1 VGDFIDTIKFSP
13 SISWLLHERLYQINY
28 FIVFLIVSHFVGDS
42 MTQEPTPR
50 ALTGIQPSGSAHI
63 GNWLGAIQP
72 ALQYQEQMDTFY
84 FIATYHALT
93 TTKNANDLRQNT
105 LDIAMTWLALGL
117 DPSKTTLWAQQ
128 AVPEVCELSWVLSC
142 MSTKAMLDKAHA
154 FKDAVAKGKKSIS
167 AGLYTYPVL
176 MAADILAF
184 DTTVVP
190 VGKDQVQH
198 VEMARDM
205 AKTFNH
211 TFGETLVIPESFVQE
226 SVASVP
232 GLDGNKMS
240 KSYGNTIDIFLPAKK
255 LRKRIMTI
263 QTDSKTMEEPKD
275 PENCLVFDYYKL
287 FANKEEQAELAAK
300 YRGGNF
306 GYGHA
311 KQAVFEKMNALL
323 EEPRER
329 YADWKERPDDVQD
342 ILNAGATKAR
352 SIAQET
358 LGRVRGNCGL

>member
-1 VGDFIDTIKFSP
+1 M
-13 SISWLLHERLYQINY
+13 SI
-28 FIVFLIVSHFVGDS
+28 
-42 MTQEPTPR
+42 EPTPR

-93 TTKNANDLRQNT
+93 TTKKAADLRTNT

-154 FKDAVAKGKKSIS
+154 FKDAVAKGKKTIS

-211 TFGETLVIPESFVQE
+211 TFGETLVIPESVVQE
-226 SVASVP
+226 NVAAVP

-240 KSYGNTIDIFLPAKK
+240 KSYGNTIEIFLPKKK
-255 LRKRIMTI
+255 LRKRIMAI

-275 PENCLVFDYYKL
+275 PDNCLVFDYYKL
-287 FANKEEQAELAAK
+287 FANKDEQADLAAK
-300 YRGGNF
+300 YRAGNF

-311 KQAVFEKMNALL
+311 KQAVFEKINELL

-329 YADWKERPDDVQD
+329 YEDLKKRPDDVHD
-342 ILNAGATKAR
+342 VLNMGAKRAR
-352 SIAQET
+352 TVAQAT
-358 LGRVRGNCGL
+358 LERVRVNCGL

>member
-1 VGDFIDTIKFSP
+1 
-13 SISWLLHERLYQINY
+13 
-28 FIVFLIVSHFVGDS
+28 
-42 MTQEPTPR
+42 MTNATRPR
-50 ALTGIQPSGSAHI
+50 ALTGIQPSGNAHI

-72 ALQYQEQMDTFY
+72 ALQYQDKMDTFY

-93 TTKNANDLRQNT
+93 TTKDAQTLRNNT

-128 AVPEVCELSWVLSC
+128 AVPEVTELSWILSC
-142 MSTKAMLDKAHA
+142 MSTKSMLDKAHA
-154 FKDAVAKGKKSIS
+154 FKDAVAKGKKAIS
-167 AGLYTYPVL
+167 AGLYTYPIL

-211 TFGETLVIPESFVQE
+211 TFGETLVLPESIVQE
-226 SVASVP
+226 AVAAVP

-240 KSYGNTIDIFLPAKK
+240 KSYGNTIEIFLPKKK
-255 LRKRIMTI
+255 LRKRIMAI

-275 PENCLVFDYYKL
+275 PDTCLVFDYYKL
-287 FANKEEQAELAAK
+287 FANKEEQADLAAK

-311 KQAVFEKMNALL
+311 KQAVFEKINALL
-323 EEPRER
+323 EEPREN
-329 YADWKERPDDVQD
+329 YESWKKRPDDVQD
-342 ILNAGATKAR
+342 ILNAGAAQAR
-352 SIAQET
+352 SVAKAT
-358 LGRVRGNCGL
+358 LERVRQNCGL